1 MHSFFGGF
9 IEICFSSIGVVFAFI
24 SNEKVNDS
32 VQNFENT
39 VNTALDT
46 SLNFIDD
53 TQLVGGCGVF

>member
-1 MHSFFGGF
+1 MFLSHFF
-9 IEICFSSIGVVFAFI
+9 SIGVVFAFI

-39 VNTALDT
+39 VNTALNT